1 MLVAN
6 PFRRVK
12 QIISIQERVYIEIFD
27 CLLQTGATGSKIK
40 QGSFNGMGR
49 NVLARPIF

>member
-27 CLLQTGATGSKIK
+27 CLLQTGPRIKNQTRKFQWNGS
-40 QGSFNGMGR
+40 
-49 NVLARPIF
+49 